1 MKLLE
6 AVNQV
11 ALLLEELTPPDQ
23 KRVLNLC
30 LELGDQL
37 HADLDDVEAP
47 PPKAKKAKKKAIT
60 VSEVEEGSATAEV
73 VQAVKH
79 GACTPRAVA
88 EVLGIQYSAASA
100 RLRKAFKQ
108 GLVTSPQRGTYEVV

>member
-23 KRVLNLC
+23 RRVLNLC

-37 HADLDDVEAP
+37 HADLEDAEAP
-47 PPKAKKAKKKAIT
+47 PPKAKKAKKTIT

-73 VQAVKH
+73 VQAVEH

-88 EVLGIQYSAASA
+88 VVLGIGASAASA
-100 RLRKAFKQ
+100 RLRKALEA
-108 GLVTSPQRGTYEVV
+108 GLVTSPKRGTYEVV